1 MKMIEYL
8 TKVYKGV
15 QVMAFNLASN
25 LNWKKNIHRS
35 TDHLSRCIDQ

>member
-25 LNWKKNIHRS
+25 LNWKKTFIVQ
-35 TDHLSRCIDQ
+35 LII